1 MKAHFKYYI
10 AIFITLTV
18 GLFNFNKA
26 SATEKVD
33 ALLQQ
38 FDQAQPN
45 RQRAIAKNLFRQ
57 LEKEEFLDEPFSI
70 PAHWP
75 ADSIRAEVWSTAGQ
89 YYFYDQDFKRS
100 IYYSNLALQILQGS
114 HDTERVADCMSYLSV
129 AYTRISDYAN
139 AISYAKEVLAIDRK
153 KGDRSNISSSL
164 SNIAGIYLSSKRPE
178 EAKPY
183 ILKAIENST
192 AAKDSTR
199 MAIQMGIASEIFQNL
214 GENSKALSYA
224 KEAYELEKRR
234 GRRDKAAIRL
244 CQMAAVQIEMGLLAD
259 ARSNLLKALPELE
272 KSGNRQSYSIACN
285 QLGSIAL
292 KNGDLS
298 AARDYYTRALSFF
311 RQSGDFFN
319 ESKTRQGLY
328 LALKESNPRAA
339 MEHLERFS
347 VLKDS
352 IYHKEMQEAMSE
364 YDAQYRNESLKDRNA
379 LLQESLAYEQRMKRT
394 IIWTA
399 TAILLLAAVAILLLV
414 KLTRLR
420 KQRNDIL
427 RRSERSRTNFFTNIT
442 HEFRTPLT
450 VIRGAAN
457 DASRFAVDNPALQED
472 LNTIKRHEQ
481 GLLNL
486 INRLLDISRLSSGHV
501 ESPAFRHGNIT
512 GFIRM
517 ICEATTFYGIDRNVK
532 VEYVSKPATI
542 DMDFIPDYM
551 ERIVQNLLS
560 NSIKFSNPDS
570 VVKVETTVDGGNL
583 LLTVHD
589 DGIGM
594 TAEQC
599 EKIFE
604 PFYQVEG
611 RNRNHG
617 TGVGLSLVSLS
628 VKAMKGSVK
637 VDSEPDKGSTFTVSI
652 PLKSDARVDGTF
664 TPDNYQLSS
673 NTVSEAAP
681 ATDNPTDDDAEE
693 GVRILIV
700 EDTPDVA
707 RYIKKQLNP
716 DYQYFFATNGQEG
729 LEKAETLVPDV
740 IITDVMMPEMD
751 GVELTEHI
759 RRSALLNHIPVII
772 VTAKATHEDRMR
784 GLNAGADAYLEKPF
798 HADELNIRVEKL
810 LEQRRLLQE
819 KFMAM
824 LPAPSETSESANGS
838 EATPLSERDREF
850 YDKFT
855 GLVYRQMA
863 DGKISYAD
871 LASDMFLCRAQLGR
885 KLKAITGRT
894 LTELVLDIRISR
906 AKELLLSTD
915 YPVADIAMQCG
926 IDNPPYFSQLFRKA
940 TGLTPQQFRKQA

>member
-1 MKAHFKYYI
+1 
-10 AIFITLTV
+10 
-18 GLFNFNKA
+18 
-26 SATEKVD
+26 
-33 ALLQQ
+33 
-38 FDQAQPN
+38 
-45 RQRAIAKNLFRQ
+45 
-57 LEKEEFLDEPFSI
+57 
-70 PAHWP
+70 
-75 ADSIRAEVWSTAGQ
+75 
-89 YYFYDQDFKRS
+89 
-100 IYYSNLALQILQGS
+100 
-114 HDTERVADCMSYLSV
+114 
-129 AYTRISDYAN
+129 
-139 AISYAKEVLAIDRK
+139 
-153 KGDRSNISSSL
+153 
-164 SNIAGIYLSSKRPE
+164 
-178 EAKPY
+178 
-183 ILKAIENST
+183 
-192 AAKDSTR
+192 
-199 MAIQMGIASEIFQNL
+199 
-214 GENSKALSYA
+214 
-224 KEAYELEKRR
+224 
-234 GRRDKAAIRL
+234 
-244 CQMAAVQIEMGLLAD
+244 MAAVQIEMGLLAD

-481 GLLNL
+481 CLLNL

-501 ESPAFRHGNIT
+501 EAPAFRHGNIT

-517 ICEATTFYGIDRNVK
+517 ICEATAFYGIDRNVK

-681 ATDNPTDDDAEE
+681 ATDDPTDDDAEE

-751 GVELTEHI
+751 GFELTEHI

>member
-1 MKAHFKYYI
+1 
-10 AIFITLTV
+10 
-18 GLFNFNKA
+18 
-26 SATEKVD
+26 
-33 ALLQQ
+33 
-38 FDQAQPN
+38 
-45 RQRAIAKNLFRQ
+45 
-57 LEKEEFLDEPFSI
+57 
-70 PAHWP
+70 
-75 ADSIRAEVWSTAGQ
+75 
-89 YYFYDQDFKRS
+89 
-100 IYYSNLALQILQGS
+100 
-114 HDTERVADCMSYLSV
+114 
-129 AYTRISDYAN
+129 
-139 AISYAKEVLAIDRK
+139 
-153 KGDRSNISSSL
+153 
-164 SNIAGIYLSSKRPE
+164 
-178 EAKPY
+178 
-183 ILKAIENST
+183 
-192 AAKDSTR
+192 
-199 MAIQMGIASEIFQNL
+199 
-214 GENSKALSYA
+214 
-224 KEAYELEKRR
+224 
-234 GRRDKAAIRL
+234 
-244 CQMAAVQIEMGLLAD
+244 
-259 ARSNLLKALPELE
+259 
-272 KSGNRQSYSIACN
+272 
-285 QLGSIAL
+285 
-292 KNGDLS
+292 
-298 AARDYYTRALSFF
+298 
-311 RQSGDFFN
+311 
-319 ESKTRQGLY
+319 
-328 LALKESNPRAA
+328 
-339 MEHLERFS
+339 
-347 VLKDS
+347 
-352 IYHKEMQEAMSE
+352 MQEAMSE

-481 GLLNL
+481 CLLNL

-501 ESPAFRHGNIT
+501 EAPAFRHGNIT

-517 ICEATTFYGIDRNVK
+517 ICEATAFYGIDRNVK

-751 GVELTEHI
+751 GFELTEHI

>member
-1 MKAHFKYYI
+1 
-10 AIFITLTV
+10 
-18 GLFNFNKA
+18 
-26 SATEKVD
+26 
-33 ALLQQ
+33 
-38 FDQAQPN
+38 
-45 RQRAIAKNLFRQ
+45 
-57 LEKEEFLDEPFSI
+57 
-70 PAHWP
+70 
-75 ADSIRAEVWSTAGQ
+75 
-89 YYFYDQDFKRS
+89 
-100 IYYSNLALQILQGS
+100 
-114 HDTERVADCMSYLSV
+114 MSYLSV

-481 GLLNL
+481 CLLNL

-501 ESPAFRHGNIT
+501 EAPAFRHGNIT

-517 ICEATTFYGIDRNVK
+517 ICEATAFYGIDRNVK

-740 IITDVMMPEMD
+740 IITDIMMPEMD
-751 GVELTEHI
+751 GFELTEHI